1 VLGRACSIDS
11 FKPQTVS
18 TIKNL
23 RERLEALETAL
34 QDAGLALLLA
44 RENADKDDL
53 KRVLEAFE
61 LTGPRNKRRVE
72 WLEEMGRVAAWHE
85 GLCASS
91 TADVEIRATGQSAG
105 ITKPDLDRDVDAL

>member
-1 VLGRACSIDS
+1 
-11 FKPQTVS
+11 VS

-44 RENADKDDL
+44 RESADKDDL
-53 KRVLEAFE
+53 RRVLEAFG
-61 LTGPRNKRRVE
+61 LAGPRNKRRVE
-72 WLEEMGRVAAWHE
+72 WLEEMGRVAAWHA

-91 TADVEIRATGQSAG
+91 TEEERGVAHGLAHEPPSAD
-105 ITKPDLDRDVDAL
+105 L